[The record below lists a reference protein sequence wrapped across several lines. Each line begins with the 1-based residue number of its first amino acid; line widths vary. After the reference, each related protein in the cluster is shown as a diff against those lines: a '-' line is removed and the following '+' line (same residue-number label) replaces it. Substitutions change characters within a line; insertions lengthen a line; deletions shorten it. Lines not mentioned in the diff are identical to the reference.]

1 MNFKSI
7 VEALEETILFKDFK
21 KNRPE
26 SYLVHIF
33 VMMDEANKGLFQIGY
48 LDPKTDKV
56 TSFTYGNKEV
66 QVNPESEVLKEPE
79 ATIFPLDIEK
89 VEQDEEQVLRI
100 VDEFVKLE
108 YPKVMAVKRFYIL
121 QHLDIGQ
128 VFNFTIV
135 TMDFKTLNLKIDVT
149 TGEMLRHSLKSLLA
163 FDKE

>member
-1 MNFKSI
+1 
-7 VEALEETILFKDFK
+7 
-21 KNRPE
+21 
-26 SYLVHIF
+26 
-33 VMMDEANKGLFQIGY
+33 MMDEANKGLFQIGY